1 MSIFPGNNLF
11 LHKVFAKRARSDLDL
26 DEEQVRSFS
35 AASLK
40 KMLSKLYDDR
50 EEPFMFP
57 LTSNDQGETPFDL
70 CLASGNSKSAD
81 VLLRY
86 LKLQPAGYHS
96 EYVILSLDKLI
107 AAELPSLPD
116 YMDSRVT

>member
-1 MSIFPGNNLF
+1 M
-11 LHKVFAKRARSDLDL
+11 FAKRARSDLDL

-50 EEPFMFP
+50 EESFMFP